1 LILVD
6 TSILV
11 DILARNSQ
19 WSEWSLD
26 QLELAAA
33 RDNIAL
39 NDIIYAELA
48 AGPRHIADLDAALW
62 TLGMDH
68 VPIPRAALFLAGQAF
83 RMYRR
88 QNGTKSGVLPDFFIG
103 AHAVATDAP
112 LLTRDPRRIRSY
124 FPSVTVISP

>member
-1 LILVD
+1 MILVD

-11 DILARNSQ
+11 DVLARNSQ

-33 RDNIAL
+33 HDNIAL
-39 NDIIYAELA
+39 NDVIYAELA
-48 AGPRHIADLDAALW
+48 AGPRNVADLDAALW
-62 TLGMDH
+62 TLGIDH

-83 RMYRR
+83 RVYRR
-88 QNGTKSGVLPDFFIG
+88 QKGTKSGLLSDFFIG

-112 LLTRDPRRIRSY
+112 LLTRDPGRIRSY
-124 FPSVTVISP
+124 FPTVEVIAP

>member
-1 LILVD
+1 MILVD
-6 TSILV
+6 TSVLV

-48 AGPRHIADLDAALW
+48 AGPRKVADLDAALW
-62 TLGMDH
+62 TLGIDH

-83 RMYRR
+83 RVYRR
-88 QNGTKSGVLPDFFIG
+88 QEGTKSGVLSDFFIG

-112 LLTRDPRRIRSY
+112 LLTRDPGRIRSY
-124 FPSVTVISP
+124 FPTVEVISP

>member
-48 AGPRHIADLDAALW
+48 AGPRNVADLDAALW

-103 AHAVATDAP
+103 AHAVTTDAP
-112 LLTRDPRRIRSY
+112 LLTRDPSRIRSY

>member
-1 LILVD
+1 
-6 TSILV
+6 
-11 DILARNSQ
+11 
-19 WSEWSLD
+19 
-26 QLELAAA
+26 
-33 RDNIAL
+33 
-39 NDIIYAELA
+39 
-48 AGPRHIADLDAALW
+48 
-62 TLGMDH
+62 MDH

>member
-1 LILVD
+1 MILVD

-11 DILARNSQ
+11 DVLARNSQ

-33 RDNIAL
+33 HDNIAL
-39 NDIIYAELA
+39 NDVIYAELA
-48 AGPRHIADLDAALW
+48 AGPRNVADLDAALW
-62 TLGMDH
+62 TLGIDH

-83 RMYRR
+83 RVYRR
-88 QNGTKSGVLPDFFIG
+88 QKGTKSGVLSDFFIG

-112 LLTRDPRRIRSY
+112 LLTRDPGRIRTY
-124 FPSVTVISP
+124 FPTVEVIAP

>member
-1 LILVD
+1 MILVD

-19 WSEWSLD
+19 WRDWSLD
-26 QLELAAA
+26 KLELAAA

-48 AGPRHIADLDAALW
+48 ADPRNVADLDAALW
-62 TLGMDH
+62 TLGIDH

-83 RMYRR
+83 RVYRR
-88 QNGTKSGVLPDFFIG
+88 QKATKSGVLSDFFIG

-112 LLTRDPRRIRSY
+112 LLTRDPGRIRSY
-124 FPSVTVISP
+124 FPTVEVIAP

>member
-48 AGPRHIADLDAALW
+48 AGPRNVADLDAALW

-88 QNGTKSGVLPDFFIG
+88 QNSTKSGVLPDFFIG
-103 AHAVATDAP
+103 AHAVTTDAP
-112 LLTRDPRRIRSY
+112 VLTRDPRRIRSY

>member
-1 LILVD
+1 MILVD

-33 RDNIAL
+33 HDNIAL
-39 NDIIYAELA
+39 NDVIYAELA
-48 AGPRHIADLDAALW
+48 AGPRNVADLDAALW
-62 TLGMDH
+62 TLGIDH
-68 VPIPRAALFLAGQAF
+68 VPIPRTALFLAGQAF
-83 RMYRR
+83 RVYRR
-88 QNGTKSGVLPDFFIG
+88 QKGTKSGLLSDFFIG

-112 LLTRDPRRIRSY
+112 LLTRDPGRIRSY
-124 FPSVTVISP
+124 FPTVEVIAP